1 MDTYDKFDKFDKCDK
16 CDKYERHQIL
26 VVFDHKPHILYI
38 PVKSELTLL
47 EIIQSIIPIPRYNEL
62 LSQLDTYYFLVNGSI
77 SSPEAII
84 PQDYKTYYLTCYK
97 RQNGGGD
104 FTDIFGFIVK
114 PIFAPIDAIVAIFI
128 LTIKFIIWA
137 IKFIVWTVFFLGWLI
152 IDFLNPINFASDFFN
167 TLVVIIFSIC
177 KLVFDTLIGLA
188 AFTFNSLSSWMQ
200 GFWGWDNQFTTTL
213 DKNSEYLKRINK
225 NKNRK
230 CYLTNTNSVPFSVL
244 LGTILCPP
252 VGVFMD
258 MGMTGWMNIL
268 ICIMLTLLFYLP
280 GLAYALLIIYG

>member
-1 MDTYDKFDKFDKCDK
+1 MMDTYDKYNKCDK
-16 CDKYERHQIL
+16 HQIL
-26 VVFDHKPHILYI
+26 VVFDHKPNIVYI
-38 PVKSELTLL
+38 PVKSDLTLL
-47 EIIQSIIPIPRYNEL
+47 EIIQSIVPIPRYNDL
-62 LSQLDTYYFLVNGSI
+62 VCNIDDYYFLINGSM
-77 SSPEAII
+77 STPEAKI
-84 PQDYKTYYLTCYK
+84 PKDYKTYYLTCYK

-104 FTDIFGFIVK
+104 FTDIFGFVVQ

-128 LTIKFIIWA
+128 LAIKFIIW
-137 IKFIVWTVFFLGWLI
+137 IVKFLVWFIFFLGWLI
-152 IDFLNPINFASDFFN
+152 VDFLNPINFVADFFN
-167 TLVVIIFSIC
+167 SLVVIIFSIC
-177 KLVFDTLIGLA
+177 KLVFDTLMGFA
-188 AFTFNSLSSWMQ
+188 AFMFNSMGNMMQ
-200 GFWGWDNQFTTTL
+200 GFWGWDNQFTTNL

-258 MGMTGWMNIL
+258 MGMTGWLNIL

-280 GLAYALLIIYG
+280 GLAYALMIIYG